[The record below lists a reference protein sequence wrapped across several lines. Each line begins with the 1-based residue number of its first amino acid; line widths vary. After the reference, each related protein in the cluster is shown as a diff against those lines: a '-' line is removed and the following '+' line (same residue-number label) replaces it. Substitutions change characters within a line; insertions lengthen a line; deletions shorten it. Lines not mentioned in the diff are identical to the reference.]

1 MTSTDSGDVQVVGRD
16 IGKCPVMHLD
26 FSVPKEVGSYWRLAD
41 ELRENAPAYFNTFA
55 QGYWV
60 FTHHDAVRDIYR
72 DAELFSSE
80 SFTPW
85 EPEPVY
91 RFVPT
96 QIDPPDHIKYRQLL
110 NPWFSPGAIEAVA
123 QQAREACRSRIADL
137 AGKGGCDFIADFALH
152 YPTEVF
158 LTTVGLPIT
167 DAKQFVAWVDGFF
180 SGFGGDAAHQEDM
193 VASLTAIREYFVDV
207 LAERRDETEPRPG
220 DLASHLMHATI
231 DDRPLT
237 DTELLDMLTVLVLAG
252 LDTTRA
258 SLGFLFKH
266 LAEHP
271 EDRAR
276 LVATPDLIPSA
287 VEESLRY
294 YTIIFEDGRKVTR
307 DTEFYGCK
315 LKKGDM
321 VCGLVAAANRD
332 PQVYERAD
340 EYVIDRTGNHHL
352 GFAGG
357 AHRCLGAHL
366 ARREMQIALEE
377 WLRVIPDFRLDT
389 NETLLE
395 RGGGAMMSLFTLPLA
410 WDVRS

>member
-1 MTSTDSGDVQVVGRD
+1 VTGTVNDPVGVVGRD
-16 IGKCPVMHLD
+16 IGRCPVVHLD
-26 FSVPKEVGSYWRLAD
+26 FSQPAEVGTYWRQAD
-41 ELRENAPAYFNTFA
+41 DLRETAPAFFNTFA

-60 FTHHDAVRDIYR
+60 FTRHDAVHDIYR
-72 DAELFSSE
+72 DPDLFSSE

-96 QIDPPDHIKYRQLL
+96 QINPPDHVKYRQLL
-110 NPWFSPGAIEAVA
+110 NPWFSPGAVEQLAPT
-123 QQAREACRSRIADL
+123 AREICRRLIADF
-137 AGKGGCDFIADFALH
+137 AGNGRCDFIAEFALH

-158 LTTVGLPIT
+158 LASIGLPAA
-167 DAKQFVAWVDGFF
+167 DALQFVDWVEGFF
-180 SGFGGDAAHQEDM
+180 RGFGGDAAHLQDM
-193 VASLTAIREYFVDV
+193 VAALDAIRAYFVDV
-207 LAERRDETEPRPG
+207 VADRRGELAPRPG
-220 DLASHLMHATI
+220 DLASHLLHSTV

-271 EDRAR
+271 EDRHR
-276 LVATPDLIPSA
+276 LVEDPALIASA

-307 DTEFYGCK
+307 DTEFYGCP

-321 VCGLVAAANRD
+321 VCGLVAGANRD
-332 PQVYERAD
+332 PRVYERA
-340 EYVIDRTGNHHL
+340 EEFVIDRRGNHHL

-357 AHRCLGAHL
+357 PHRCLGAHL
-366 ARREMQIALEE
+366 ARREMRIAVEE
-377 WLRVIPDFRLDT
+377 WLRVIPDFTLEST
-389 NETLLE
+389 EPLLE
-395 RGGGAMMSLFTLPLA
+395 RGGGAMMSLFTLPLTWEVA
-410 WDVRS
+410 S